1 MGALLIA
8 GLSFGYDDALLF
20 EDLDLSFP
28 EGGLTGIVG
37 KNGTGKSTLCD
48 IVAGIH
54 AAEVQFC
61 EWRGQS
67 LHLADFAQLVA
78 YASQEPEF
86 FPALTGIENLELLGL
101 LLEQPD
107 GYVARTAELAG
118 LLGISPEDL
127 RRKQSGNYSGGMRE
141 KLWLVAQLGTDRE
154 FLILDEPFE
163 SLDSDSVDVLVGILN
178 EDQRSG
184 ILVSHV
190 VPASLELVD
199 VIELVGAEE

>member
-1 MGALLIA
+1 MGALMIE

-48 IVAGIH
+48 ILAGIH
-54 AAEVQFC
+54 TAEVQVC

-67 LHLADFAQLVA
+67 LQLADFAQLVA

-101 LLEQPD
+101 LL
-107 GYVARTAELAG
+107 
-118 LLGISPEDL
+118 
-127 RRKQSGNYSGGMRE
+127 GG
-141 KLWLVAQLGTDRE
+141 
-154 FLILDEPFE
+154 
-163 SLDSDSVDVLVGILN
+163 
-178 EDQRSG
+178 
-184 ILVSHV
+184 
-190 VPASLELVD
+190 
-199 VIELVGAEE
+199 VIGS

>member
-54 AAEVQFC
+54 AAEVQVC

-118 LLGISPEDL
+118 LLGISTEDL
-127 RRKQSGNYSGGMRE
+127 RGKQSGNYSGGMRE
-141 KLWLVAQLGTDRE
+141 KLWLAAQLGTGG
-154 FLILDEPFE
+154 
-163 SLDSDSVDVLVGILN
+163 VKWWK
-178 EDQRSG
+178 Q
-184 ILVSHV
+184 
-190 VPASLELVD
+190 
-199 VIELVGAEE
+199 

>member
-61 EWRGQS
+61 EWRGQQGLGKVVVSGVWLGVMGAWS
-67 LHLADFAQLVA
+67 LW
-78 YASQEPEF
+78 
-86 FPALTGIENLELLGL
+86 ILG
-101 LLEQPD
+101 
-107 GYVARTAELAG
+107 
-118 LLGISPEDL
+118 
-127 RRKQSGNYSGGMRE
+127 
-141 KLWLVAQLGTDRE
+141 
-154 FLILDEPFE
+154 
-163 SLDSDSVDVLVGILN
+163 
-178 EDQRSG
+178 
-184 ILVSHV
+184 
-190 VPASLELVD
+190 
-199 VIELVGAEE
+199 